1 MEFLVEGERETER
14 KKERGRET
22 EREGERDFRK
32 EINLKNL
39 TCSDRGFFIF
49 CREPVRSDVST
60 FFIGPTRSISN
71 PPINNCP
78 SFAVPLMS
86 LNWKLRTIIDKSPN
100 KLEQRNMT

>member
-14 KKERGRET
+14 KKERGRE
-22 EREGERDFRK
+22 RERDFRK

-39 TCSDRGFFIF
+39 TSSDRGFFIF
-49 CREPVRSDVST
+49 CQEPVRSDVST

-71 PPINNCP
+71 PPINNWP
-78 SFAVPLMS
+78 SFSVPLMS
-86 LNWKLRTIIDKSPN
+86 LNWKLRTIIDKSSN